1 MDWSKYS
8 SLKSSKLA
16 SLGKEKQVVREAV
29 SEVKDSDG
37 KVVRKAEA
45 KQEREYIAL
54 SQKRWNAESGDAMDD
69 SKSEYSL
76 SQLESEKARYD
87 ADMARAKAQS
97 DGIAA
102 AIADDATLTISVND
116 NSIIL
121 ISENTAG
128 KSALF
133 HGGYAAGTV
142 KISDPSS
149 IYDNADTDA
158 KVCVYKSNNTKNITI
173 KNSLG
178 VSRDFKILYIGV

>member
-16 SLGKEKQVVREAV
+16 SLGKEKQVMKEAV

-45 KQEREYIAL
+45 KQEREYVAL

-69 SKSEYSL
+69 SKREYSL
-76 SQLESEKARYD
+76 SELENEKARYD

-102 AIADDATLTISVND
+102 AIAD
-116 NSIIL
+116 
-121 ISENTAG
+121 
-128 KSALF
+128 
-133 HGGYAAGTV
+133 
-142 KISDPSS
+142 
-149 IYDNADTDA
+149 
-158 KVCVYKSNNTKNITI
+158 
-173 KNSLG
+173 
-178 VSRDFKILYIGV
+178 FKKL

>member
-16 SLGKEKQVVREAV
+16 SLGKEKQVTKEAV

-37 KVVRKAEA
+37 KVVRQASA
-45 KQEREYIAL
+45 KEEREYVAM

-76 SQLESEKARYD
+76 SQLENEKARYD

-102 AIADDATLTISVND
+102 AIAD
-116 NSIIL
+116 
-121 ISENTAG
+121 
-128 KSALF
+128 
-133 HGGYAAGTV
+133 
-142 KISDPSS
+142 
-149 IYDNADTDA
+149 
-158 KVCVYKSNNTKNITI
+158 
-173 KNSLG
+173 
-178 VSRDFKILYIGV
+178 FKKL

>member
-16 SLGKEKQVVREAV
+16 SLGKEKQVVKEAI

-45 KQEREYIAL
+45 KEEREYIVL
-54 SQKRWNAESGDAMDD
+54 SQKRWNAESGEAMDD

-97 DGIAA
+97 DGLAK
-102 AIADDATLTISVND
+102 AI
-116 NSIIL
+116 
-121 ISENTAG
+121 E
-128 KSALF
+128 
-133 HGGYAAGTV
+133 
-142 KISDPSS
+142 
-149 IYDNADTDA
+149 
-158 KVCVYKSNNTKNITI
+158 
-173 KNSLG
+173 
-178 VSRDFKILYIGV
+178 DFKKL